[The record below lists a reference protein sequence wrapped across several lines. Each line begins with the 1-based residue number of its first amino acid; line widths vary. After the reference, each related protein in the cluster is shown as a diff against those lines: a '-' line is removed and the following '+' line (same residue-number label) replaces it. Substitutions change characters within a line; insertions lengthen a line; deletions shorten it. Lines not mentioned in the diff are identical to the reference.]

1 MNATEGIEWG
11 VGFTVRHSY
20 VLTSLFSSLLS
31 SKMLNI
37 FFFSYIKVCFLPTL
51 SLGWHVFVLFLAHE
65 NQHGNIP
72 IGHSESVK
80 ALEYGRRKWDQMLR
94 TALVQVKKQRSR
106 YQLWTQKRVDWQ
118 SRRFWNLL
126 GKLFCITA

>member
-1 MNATEGIEWG
+1 MNATERIEWG

-72 IGHSESVK
+72 IGHSESV
-80 ALEYGRRKWDQMLR
+80 G
-94 TALVQVKKQRSR
+94 V
-106 YQLWTQKRVDWQ
+106 WQ
-118 SRRFWNLL
+118 EEMGSDASY
-126 GKLFCITA
+126 CIGAGQEAKI